1 MYYYSTIRLIL
12 IYRPSEGG
20 RLSKP
25 RHCSQCAARAQSCVL
40 QWFSWKH
47 KLLPTA
53 RREPGSSRAAGKR
66 VTTRPLRPVLHEIF
80 LEPTR
85 KSITLDLIMTNRP
98 DLVNRIQ
105 VMPGLSDHDIGY
117 TEMMYALPVEN
128 RSHDMCQSIT
138 EQTGL
143 AARIIDAESS
153 NAVDHLR
160 NTFKD
165 EIMAGVNKFIPQS
178 KIKTKDSCPWI
189 TGELHKKIKRR
200 DQAYK
205 ARRQASRV

>member
-1 MYYYSTIRLIL
+1 
-12 IYRPSEGG
+12 
-20 RLSKP
+20 
-25 RHCSQCAARAQSCVL
+25 
-40 QWFSWKH
+40 
-47 KLLPTA
+47 
-53 RREPGSSRAAGKR
+53 
-66 VTTRPLRPVLHEIF
+66 
-80 LEPTR
+80 
-85 KSITLDLIMTNRP
+85 MTNRP

-105 VMPGLSDHDIGY
+105 VMPGLSDHDIRY